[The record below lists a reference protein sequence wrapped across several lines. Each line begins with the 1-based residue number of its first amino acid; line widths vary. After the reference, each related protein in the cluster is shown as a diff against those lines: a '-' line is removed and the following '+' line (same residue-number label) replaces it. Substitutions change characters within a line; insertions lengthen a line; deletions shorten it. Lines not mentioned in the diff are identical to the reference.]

1 MDVEKNKTRLKLV
14 LISILVLILLI
25 IVSPWLFVDE
35 WLGFSENF
43 LQGTFSVLG
52 FLIIIYLWS
61 QFNKLRIEIN
71 KDELEDKDLTE
82 LEKEMERRANSEPS
96 NNK

>member
-1 MDVEKNKTRLKLV
+1 MDAEKNKMKLKMV
-14 LISILVLILLI
+14 LTGILFLMLLI
-25 IVSPWLFVDE
+25 IVSPWLFASDFV
-35 WLGFSENF
+35 GFSEEF
-43 LQGTFSVLG
+43 LQGAFSVLG

-71 KDELEDKDLTE
+71 KDELEDKELAE
-82 LEKEMERRANSEPS
+82 LEKEMEKRASAKSS